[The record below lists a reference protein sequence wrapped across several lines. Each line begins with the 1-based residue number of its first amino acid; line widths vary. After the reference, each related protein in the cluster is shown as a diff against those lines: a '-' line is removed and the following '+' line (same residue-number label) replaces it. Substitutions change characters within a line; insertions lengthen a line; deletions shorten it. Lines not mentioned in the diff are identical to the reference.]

1 MAINGLPQ
9 YKRSSARRGV
19 AEWVCYDQ
27 YYTGYG
33 DTKPLA
39 FEQWKAQKA
48 HQPRHMREA
57 TRAAL
62 QELSGGSQVIRAS
75 QH

>member
-1 MAINGLPQ
+1 
-9 YKRSSARRGV
+9 
-19 AEWVCYDQ
+19 VCYDQ